1 MLSMTLP
8 SLREEPAVAPALGA
22 NEPVGR
28 ASENPGAGCL
38 GSSLEGSSSVTPAP
52 LPGVQN
58 VSGSGPFCASQ
69 SPGIPSP
76 QSLRA

>member
-1 MLSMTLP
+1 MTLP

-38 GSSLEGSSSVTPAP
+38 GSSLEGSSFVTPVP
-52 LPGVQN
+52 LPGAQN
-58 VSGSGPFCASQ
+58 VSGSGPFCAWQ
-69 SPGIPSP
+69 SPGIPSSE
-76 QSLRA
+76 SLRA